1 MEAEALSGV
10 KAFHDGIT
18 GEGLGRSATAARSA
32 IDAAGKRELGILR
45 RLSHGVIEI
54 GRKIMAMNAEFLSE
68 TETVRVTNEQFIE
81 IKRDDLAG
89 RVDIKLQISTAET
102 DNAKA
107 EELAFMLQTMGNNM
121 DPAMSRMILAD
132 IARLRKM
139 PELAKAIQ
147 TFEPQPDPLEEKM
160 RELQL
165 AEMDAKI
172 RKLNSEATENLAEAE
187 LDRAKA
193 READSKSDQ
202 MDLDFVEQESGVSHE
217 RSLQKDRAQGEMN
230 LERDFIKETLKGGNA
245 AGNST
250 TP

>member
-1 MEAEALSGV
+1 
-10 KAFHDGIT
+10 
-18 GEGLGRSATAARSA
+18 
-32 IDAAGKRELGILR
+32 
-45 RLSHGVIEI
+45 
-54 GRKIMAMNAEFLSE
+54 
-68 TETVRVTNEQFIE
+68 
-81 IKRDDLAG
+81 
-89 RVDIKLQISTAET
+89 
-102 DNAKA
+102 
-107 EELAFMLQTMGNNM
+107 
-121 DPAMSRMILAD
+121 
-132 IARLRKM
+132 
-139 PELAKAIQ
+139 
-147 TFEPQPDPLEEKM
+147 M